1 MNRRDD
7 ILTEYHGER
16 KNVVIPDG
24 IRMIRGEEVAFG
36 TEFEEED
43 KALWRERVK
52 APFSRDNRIESVR
65 MGDNVTVIGPK
76 AFEHCANLKTIELSK
91 NLEIIGLSAFLGCR
105 SLKEIHIPSSLKR
118 IEEWAFSFCSFDKV
132 VYDGTLLEA
141 DKLFLY
147 GTELNTSVLETKD
160 AVLNF
165 NGGRFYIEDYY
176 FPGTERE
183 LKENYGNHWL
193 NRRARRI
200 HTKDGI
206 VLENE
211 CL

>member
-1 MNRRDD
+1 MY
-7 ILTEYHGER
+7 I
-16 KNVVIPDG
+16 
-24 IRMIRGEEVAFG
+24 
-36 TEFEEED
+36 
-43 KALWRERVK
+43 
-52 APFSRDNRIESVR
+52 
-65 MGDNVTVIGPK
+65 
-76 AFEHCANLKTIELSK
+76 
-91 NLEIIGLSAFLGCR
+91 GCR
-105 SLKEIHIPSSLKR
+105 ALKEIHIPSSLKR

-183 LKENYGNHWL
+183 WKENYGNHWL
-193 NRRARRI
+193 NIRARRI
-200 HTKDGI
+200 HTTDDV

-211 CL
+211 

>member
-52 APFSRDNRIESVR
+52 APFSRDNRIERVR

-76 AFEHCANLKTIELSK
+76 AFEHCANLKTIALSK
-91 NLEIIGLSAFLGCR
+91 NLEVIGLSAFLGCKA
-105 SLKEIHIPSSLKR
+105 LKEIHIPASLKR

-132 VYDGTLLEA
+132 VYDGTLLDA

-165 NGGRFYIEDYY
+165 NGGRFYIDDYY

-183 LKENYGNHWL
+183 WKENYGNHWL

-200 HTKDGI
+200 HTTDG
-206 VLENE
+206 VVFDNE
-211 CL
+211 

>member
-24 IRMIRGEEVAFG
+24 IKMIRGEEVAFG

-43 KALWRERVK
+43 KALWRKKVK
-52 APFSRDNRIESVR
+52 APFSRDKRIESVR
-65 MGDNVTVIGPK
+65 MGDSVTVIGPK
-76 AFEHCANLKTIELSK
+76 AFEHCSNLKTIALSK
-91 NLEIIGLSAFLGCR
+91 NLEVIGLSAFLGCKA
-105 SLKEIHIPSSLKR
+105 LKEIHIPASLKR

-165 NGGRFYIEDYY
+165 NGGRFYIDDYY

-183 LKENYGNHWL
+183 WKENYGNHWL

>member
-52 APFSRDNRIESVR
+52 APFSRDKRIESVR
-65 MGDNVTVIGPK
+65 MGDSVTVIGPK
-76 AFEHCANLKTIELSK
+76 AFEHCSNLKTIALSK
-91 NLEIIGLSAFLGCR
+91 NLEVIGLSAFLGCKA
-105 SLKEIHIPSSLKR
+105 LKEIHIPASLKR

-132 VYDGTLLEA
+132 VYDGTLLDA

-165 NGGRFYIEDYY
+165 NGGRFYIDDYY

-183 LKENYGNHWL
+183 WKENYGNHCL

-200 HTKDGI
+200 HTTDG
-206 VLENE
+206 VVFDNE
-211 CL
+211 

>member
-1 MNRRDD
+1 MN
-7 ILTEYHGER
+7 ILSSYNGDR
-16 KNVVIPDG
+16 KNVVIPEG
-24 IRMIRGEEVAFG
+24 IRMIRGEEIAYG
-36 TEFEEED
+36 TEFEMED
-43 KALWRERVK
+43 RRLWEKRVK
-52 APFSRDNRIESVR
+52 APFSRDKRIESVS
-65 MGDNVTVIGPK
+65 MGDSVVVIGPK
-76 AFEHCANLKTIELSK
+76 AFEHCSNLKSIKLS
-91 NLEIIGLSAFLGCR
+91 NRLEVIGLSAFLGCK

-118 IEEWAFSFCSFDKV
+118 IEDWAFSYCSLDKV
-132 VYDGTLLEA
+132 IYDGTLLEA
-141 DKLFLY
+141 DRLFLY

-165 NGGRFYIEDYY
+165 KGGRFYIDDYF
-176 FPGTERE
+176 FPDTERE
-183 LKENYGNHWL
+183 WRENYGNHWL

>member
-16 KNVVIPDG
+16 KNIVIPDG
-24 IRMIRGEEVAFG
+24 IKMIRGEEVAYG

-43 KALWRERVK
+43 KVLWRERIK
-52 APFSRDNRIESVR
+52 APFSRDKRIESVR
-65 MGDNVTVIGPK
+65 MGDSVTVIGPK
-76 AFEHCANLKTIELSK
+76 AFEHCSNLQSIKLSN
-91 NLEIIGLSAFLGCR
+91 NLEVIGLSAFLGCK

-118 IEEWAFSFCSFDKV
+118 IEDWAFSFCSFDKV

-147 GTELNTSVLETKD
+147 GTELNTSFLETKD

-165 NGGRFYIEDYY
+165 KGGRFYIDDYF

-183 LKENYGNHWL
+183 WKENYGNHWL

>member
-1 MNRRDD
+1 MNILSSYNGD
-7 ILTEYHGER
+7 I
-16 KNVVIPDG
+16 KNVVIPEG
-24 IRMIRGEEVAFG
+24 IRMIRGEEIAFG
-36 TEFEEED
+36 TEFEMED
-43 KALWRERVK
+43 RRLWEKRVK
-52 APFSRDNRIESVR
+52 APFSRDKRIESVS
-65 MGDNVTVIGPK
+65 MGDRVVVIGPK
-76 AFEHCANLKTIELSK
+76 AFEHCSNLKSIKLS
-91 NLEIIGLSAFLGCR
+91 NRLEVIGLSAFLGCK

-118 IEEWAFSFCSFDKV
+118 IEDWAFSYCSLDKV
-132 VYDGTLLEA
+132 IYDGTLLEA
-141 DKLFLY
+141 DRLFLY

-165 NGGRFYIEDYY
+165 KGGRFYIDDYF

-183 LKENYGNHWL
+183 WKENYGNHWL

>member
-76 AFEHCANLKTIELSK
+76 AFEHCSNLKTIALSK
-91 NLEIIGLSAFLGCR
+91 NLEVIGLSAFLGCR

-183 LKENYGNHWL
+183 WKENYGNHWL

>member
-183 LKENYGNHWL
+183 WKENYGNHWL

>member
-52 APFSRDNRIESVR
+52 APFSRDKRIESVR
-65 MGDNVTVIGPK
+65 MGDSVTVIGPK
-76 AFEHCANLKTIELSK
+76 AFEHCSNLQSIKLSN
-91 NLEIIGLSAFLGCR
+91 NLEVIGLSAFLGCR

-183 LKENYGNHWL
+183 WKENYGNHWL
-193 NRRARRI
+193 NIRARRI
-200 HTKDGI
+200 HTTDDV
-206 VLENE
+206 VLDNE
-211 CL
+211 

>member
-24 IRMIRGEEVAFG
+24 IKMIRGEEVAFG

-43 KALWRERVK
+43 KALWRKKVK
-52 APFSRDNRIESVR
+52 APFSRDKRIESVR
-65 MGDNVTVIGPK
+65 MGDSVTVIGPK

-91 NLEIIGLSAFLGCR
+91 NQEIIGPSAFLGCKA
-105 SLKEIHIPSSLKR
+105 LKEIHIPASLKR

-165 NGGRFYIEDYY
+165 NGGRFYIDDYY

-183 LKENYGNHWL
+183 WKENYGNHWL

-200 HTKDGI
+200 HTTDG
-206 VLENE
+206 VVFDNE
-211 CL
+211 

>member
-165 NGGRFYIEDYY
+165 NGGRFYIDDYY

-183 LKENYGNHWL
+183 WKENYGNRWL
-193 NRRARRI
+193 NRRVRRI
-200 HTKDGI
+200 HTTDG
-206 VLENE
+206 VVFDNE
-211 CL
+211 

>member
-52 APFSRDNRIESVR
+52 APFSRDKRIESVR
-65 MGDNVTVIGPK
+65 MGDSVTVIGPK
-76 AFEHCANLKTIELSK
+76 AFEHCSNLKTIALSK
-91 NLEIIGLSAFLGCR
+91 NLEVIGLSAFLGCKA
-105 SLKEIHIPSSLKR
+105 LKEIHIPASLKR

-147 GTELNTSVLETKD
+147 GTELNTSVLGYSLF
-160 AVLNF
+160 VV
-165 NGGRFYIEDYY
+165 
-176 FPGTERE
+176 
-183 LKENYGNHWL
+183 GN
-193 NRRARRI
+193 RV
-200 HTKDGI
+200 T
-206 VLENE
+206 
-211 CL
+211 

>member
-7 ILTEYHGER
+7 ILTEYHVER

-183 LKENYGNHWL
+183 WKENYGNHWL

>member
-16 KNVVIPDG
+16 KNIVIPDG

-183 LKENYGNHWL
+183 WKENYGNHWL

>member
-183 LKENYGNHWL
+183 WKENYGNHWL

-200 HTKDGI
+200 HTKDGM

>member
-176 FPGTERE
+176 FHGTERE
-183 LKENYGNHWL
+183 WKENYGNHWL
-193 NRRARRI
+193 NIRARRI
-200 HTKDGI
+200 HTTDDV

-211 CL
+211 

>member
-52 APFSRDNRIESVR
+52 APFSRDKRIESVR
-65 MGDNVTVIGPK
+65 MGDSVTVIGPK
-76 AFEHCANLKTIELSK
+76 AFEHCSNLKTIELSSR
-91 NLEIIGLSAFLGCR
+91 LEVIGLSAFLGCK

-165 NGGRFYIEDYY
+165 NGGRFYIDDYY

-183 LKENYGNHWL
+183 WKENYGKHWL

-200 HTKDGI
+200 HTTDG
-206 VLENE
+206 VVFDNE
-211 CL
+211 

>member
-7 ILTEYHGER
+7 ILTEYPGER

-165 NGGRFYIEDYY
+165 NGGRFYIDDYY

-183 LKENYGNHWL
+183 WKENYGNHWL

-200 HTKDGI
+200 HTKDGM

>member
-1 MNRRDD
+1 MNILSSYNGD
-7 ILTEYHGER
+7 I
-16 KNVVIPDG
+16 KNVVIPEG
-24 IRMIRGEEVAFG
+24 IRMIRGEEIAYG
-36 TEFEEED
+36 TEFEMED
-43 KALWRERVK
+43 RRLWEKRLK
-52 APFSRDNRIESVR
+52 APFSRDKRIESVS
-65 MGDNVTVIGPK
+65 MGDSVVVIGPK
-76 AFEHCANLKTIELSK
+76 AFEHCSNLKSIKLS
-91 NLEIIGLSAFLGCR
+91 NRLEVIGLSAFLGCK

-118 IEEWAFSFCSFDKV
+118 IEDWAFSYCSLDKV
-132 VYDGTLLEA
+132 IYDGTLLEA
-141 DKLFLY
+141 DRLFLY

-165 NGGRFYIEDYY
+165 KGGRFYIDDYF

-183 LKENYGNHWL
+183 WKENYGNHWL

-200 HTKDGI
+200 NTKDGI

>member
-1 MNRRDD
+1 MNILSSYNGD
-7 ILTEYHGER
+7 I
-16 KNVVIPDG
+16 KNVVIPEG
-24 IRMIRGEEVAFG
+24 IRMIRGEEIAYG
-36 TEFEEED
+36 TEFEMED
-43 KALWRERVK
+43 RRLWEKRVK
-52 APFSRDNRIESVR
+52 APFSRDKRIESVS
-65 MGDNVTVIGPK
+65 MGDSVVVIGPK
-76 AFEHCANLKTIELSK
+76 AFEHCSNLKSIKLSNK
-91 NLEIIGLSAFLGCR
+91 LEVIGLSAFLGCK

-118 IEEWAFSFCSFDKV
+118 IEDWAFSYCSIDKV
-132 VYDGTLLEA
+132 IYDGTLLEA
-141 DKLFLY
+141 DRLFLY

-165 NGGRFYIEDYY
+165 KGVRFYIDDYF
-176 FPGTERE
+176 FPGIERE
-183 LKENYGNHWL
+183 WEENYGNHWL

>member
-52 APFSRDNRIESVR
+52 APFSWDKRIESVR
-65 MGDNVTVIGPK
+65 MGDSVTVIGPK
-76 AFEHCANLKTIELSK
+76 AFEHCSNLKTIALSK
-91 NLEIIGLSAFLGCR
+91 NLEVIGLSAFLGCKA
-105 SLKEIHIPSSLKR
+105 LKEIHIPASLKR

-132 VYDGTLLEA
+132 VYDGTLLDA

-165 NGGRFYIEDYY
+165 NGGRFYIDDYY

-183 LKENYGNHWL
+183 WKENYGNHWL

-200 HTKDGI
+200 HTTDG
-206 VLENE
+206 VVFDNE
-211 CL
+211 

>member
-1 MNRRDD
+1 MNILSSYNGD
-7 ILTEYHGER
+7 I
-16 KNVVIPDG
+16 KNVVIPEG
-24 IRMIRGEEVAFG
+24 IRMIRGEEIAFG
-36 TEFEEED
+36 TEFEMED
-43 KALWRERVK
+43 RRLWEKRVK
-52 APFSRDNRIESVR
+52 APFSRDKRIESVS
-65 MGDNVTVIGPK
+65 MGDSVVVIGPK
-76 AFEHCANLKTIELSK
+76 AFEHCSNLKSIKLSNK
-91 NLEIIGLSAFLGCR
+91 LEVIGLSAFLGCK

-118 IEEWAFSFCSFDKV
+118 IEDWAFSYCSLDKV
-132 VYDGTLLEA
+132 IYDATLLEA
-141 DKLFLY
+141 DRLFLY

-165 NGGRFYIEDYY
+165 KGERFYIDDYF

-183 LKENYGNHWL
+183 WKENYGNHWL

>member
-132 VYDGTLLEA
+132 VCDGTLLEA

-147 GTELNTSVLETKD
+147 GTELNT
-160 AVLNF
+160 
-165 NGGRFYIEDYY
+165 
-176 FPGTERE
+176 
-183 LKENYGNHWL
+183 
-193 NRRARRI
+193 
-200 HTKDGI
+200 
-206 VLENE
+206 
-211 CL
+211 

>member
-16 KNVVIPDG
+16 KNVVIPNG

-183 LKENYGNHWL
+183 WKENYGNHWL

>member
-1 MNRRDD
+1 MNILSSYNGD
-7 ILTEYHGER
+7 I
-16 KNVVIPDG
+16 KNVVIPEG
-24 IRMIRGEEVAFG
+24 IRMIRGEEIAYG
-36 TEFEEED
+36 TEFEMED
-43 KALWRERVK
+43 RRLWEKRLK
-52 APFSRDNRIESVR
+52 APFSRDKRIESVS
-65 MGDNVTVIGPK
+65 MGDSVVVIGPK
-76 AFEHCANLKTIELSK
+76 AFEHCSNLKSIKLS
-91 NLEIIGLSAFLGCR
+91 NRLEVIGLSAFLGCK

-118 IEEWAFSFCSFDKV
+118 IEDWAFSYCSLDKV
-132 VYDGTLLEA
+132 IYDGTLLEA
-141 DKLFLY
+141 DRLFLY
-147 GTELNTSVLETKD
+147 GTELNTSVLKTKA

-165 NGGRFYIEDYY
+165 KGGRFYIDDYF

-183 LKENYGNHWL
+183 WKENYGNHWL

>member
-1 MNRRDD
+1 MNILSSYNGD
-7 ILTEYHGER
+7 I
-16 KNVVIPDG
+16 KNVVIPEG
-24 IRMIRGEEVAFG
+24 IRMIRGEEIAYG
-36 TEFEEED
+36 TEFEMED
-43 KALWRERVK
+43 RRLWEKRLK
-52 APFSRDNRIESVR
+52 APFSRDKRIESVS
-65 MGDNVTVIGPK
+65 MGDSVVVIGPK
-76 AFEHCANLKTIELSK
+76 AFEHCSNLKSIKLS
-91 NLEIIGLSAFLGCR
+91 NRLEVIGLSAFLGCK

-118 IEEWAFSFCSFDKV
+118 IEDWAFSYCSLDKV
-132 VYDGTLLEA
+132 IYDGTLLEA
-141 DKLFLY
+141 DRLFLY
-147 GTELNTSVLETKD
+147 GTELNTSVLKTKD

-165 NGGRFYIEDYY
+165 KGGRFYIDDYF

-183 LKENYGNHWL
+183 WKENYGNHWL

>member
-16 KNVVIPDG
+16 KNIVIPDG
-24 IRMIRGEEVAFG
+24 IKMIRGEEVAFG

-43 KALWRERVK
+43 KALWRKRVK
-52 APFSRDNRIESVR
+52 APFSRDKRIESVT
-65 MGDNVTVIGPK
+65 MGDSVTVIGPK

-91 NLEIIGLSAFLGCR
+91 NLEIIGPSAFLGCKA
-105 SLKEIHIPSSLKR
+105 LKEIHIPSSLKR

-141 DKLFLY
+141 DELFLY
-147 GTELNTSVLETKD
+147 GTELNTSVFETKD

-183 LKENYGNHWL
+183 WKENYGNHRL

-200 HTKDGI
+200 HTTDD
-206 VLENE
+206 VVFDNE
-211 CL
+211 

>member
-1 MNRRDD
+1 MNILSSYNGD
-7 ILTEYHGER
+7 I
-16 KNVVIPDG
+16 KNVVIPEG
-24 IRMIRGEEVAFG
+24 IRMIRGEEIAYG
-36 TEFEEED
+36 TEFEMED
-43 KALWRERVK
+43 RRLWEKRVK
-52 APFSRDNRIESVR
+52 APFSRDKRIESVS
-65 MGDNVTVIGPK
+65 MGDSVSVIGPK
-76 AFEHCANLKTIELSK
+76 AFEHCSNLKSIKLS
-91 NLEIIGLSAFLGCR
+91 NRLEVIGLSAFLGCK

-118 IEEWAFSFCSFDKV
+118 IEDWAFSYCSLDKV
-132 VYDGTLLEA
+132 IYDGTLLEA
-141 DKLFLY
+141 DRLFLY

-165 NGGRFYIEDYY
+165 KGGRFYIDDYF

-183 LKENYGNHWL
+183 WRENYGNHWL

>member
-16 KNVVIPDG
+16 KNIVIPDG
-24 IRMIRGEEVAFG
+24 IKMIRGEEVAFG

-43 KALWRERVK
+43 KALWRKRVK
-52 APFSRDNRIESVR
+52 APFSRDKRIESVT
-65 MGDNVTVIGPK
+65 MGDSVTVIGPK

-91 NLEIIGLSAFLGCR
+91 NLEIIGPSAFLGCKA
-105 SLKEIHIPSSLKR
+105 LKEIHIPSSLKR

-132 VYDGTLLEA
+132 VYDGTLLDA

-147 GTELNTSVLETKD
+147 GSELNTSVLETKD

-165 NGGRFYIEDYY
+165 NGGRFYIDDYY

-183 LKENYGNHWL
+183 WKENYGNHWL
-193 NRRARRI
+193 NRRTRRI
-200 HTKDGI
+200 HTTDDV

-211 CL
+211 

>member
-1 MNRRDD
+1 MNILSSYNGD
-7 ILTEYHGER
+7 I
-16 KNVVIPDG
+16 KNVVIPEG
-24 IRMIRGEEVAFG
+24 IRMIRGEEIAYG
-36 TEFEEED
+36 TEFEMED
-43 KALWRERVK
+43 RRFWEKRVK
-52 APFSRDNRIESVR
+52 APFSRDKRIESVS
-65 MGDNVTVIGPK
+65 MGDSVVVIGPK
-76 AFEHCANLKTIELSK
+76 AFEHCSNLKSIKLS
-91 NLEIIGLSAFLGCR
+91 NRLEVIGLSAFLGCK

-118 IEEWAFSFCSFDKV
+118 IEDWAFSYCSLDKV
-132 VYDGTLLEA
+132 IYDGTLLEA
-141 DKLFLY
+141 DRLFLY

-165 NGGRFYIEDYY
+165 KCGRFYIDDYF

-183 LKENYGNHWL
+183 WKENYGNHWL